1 MIHLLRAA
9 GASLVL
15 DARGAGAPVLVHWG
29 RDLGPL
35 DQDDLRA
42 LADAVIPAVTPSSI
56 DRPLRIGVVPTL
68 ADGWSGSPGL
78 DAHPAPAP
86 ARHVTTMD
94 AGTDAAGGGVVDTV
108 VVAGAHEVRLRF
120 ALSPQGVLEVDQRVR
135 NVSDCANG
143 AARGIRRPPRSRP
156 RARGPRLRRTLGGR
170 ACAAATDPRI
180 RHVAAGVAARPRR
193 PRRGHAERRRNTG
206 LRIRPRGGVGDPRG
220 VERRHRV
227 VVRALR
233 DGRERHRGGGA
244 GSSTSRWRR
253 AKPTRRPRSW
263 PSGRPTGSMGSR
275 LVCTPGSGRG

>member
-68 ADGWSGSPGL
+68 ADGWSGRPGL
-78 DAHPAPAP
+78 DAHPAPGP
-86 ARHVTTMD
+86 VRHVTTTD

-135 NVSDCANG
+135 NVSDAPTVLR
-143 AARGIRRPPRSRP
+143 AASVVLPVPD
-156 RARGPRLRRTLGGR
+156 RAREVLDFAGRWAGERAPQRL
-170 ACAAATDPRI
+170 
-180 RHVAAGVAARPRR
+180 
-193 PRRGHAERRRNTG
+193 
-206 LRIRPRGGVGDPRG
+206 
-220 VERRHRV
+220 
-227 VVRALR
+227 
-233 DGRERHRGGGA
+233 
-244 GSSTSRWRR
+244 
-253 AKPTRRPRSW
+253 
-263 PSGRPTGSMGSR
+263 
-275 LVCTPGSGRG
+275 TPGFGTWLSEI